1 MTNTTSPWRSL
12 FVIGVPAAVLTFSTA
27 ASQPQAIGKKTVFST
42 LKVGEPVALKD
53 KGHSFEITVMDGDTG
68 THTVVEVGDD
78 YIVLRDVAE
87 VAELRVPIYA
97 IRAVVH
103 IKAKPK

>member
-1 MTNTTSPWRSL
+1 MTSRGCTWTGL
-12 FVIGVPAAVLTFSTA
+12 FGIAVVAIALTFSTA
-27 ASQPQAIGKKTVFST
+27 ASQPHAAAKKTVFST
-42 LKVGEPVALKD
+42 LKVGQPVALKD
-53 KGHSFEITVMDGDTG
+53 KGHLFEITVMDGDTG

-78 YIVLRDVAE
+78 FIVLRDVAE

-103 IKAKPK
+103 IKTKPK